1 MAGIGGFYR
10 YLIGEPF
17 CYQMGPYQTLWAET
31 WCTLLQMTFHVFFM
45 SRNQGK
51 ITKTGPQI
59 QGRVIPGK
67 KRPLPGMPETVDRTG
82 HPKMMPQ
89 PFSTQWD
96 YPNPFFYSFL
106 IKFVGNRPK
115 TY

>member
-1 MAGIGGFYR
+1 
-10 YLIGEPF
+10 
-17 CYQMGPYQTLWAET
+17 MGPYQTLWAET
-31 WCTLLQMTFHVFFM
+31 WWTLLQMTFHVFFM

-51 ITKTGPQI
+51 ITNTGPQI

-82 HPKMMPQ
+82 HSKMMPQ

-96 YPNPFFYSFL
+96 YPNPFFCLFS
-106 IKFVGNRPK
+106 IKFLGNRPNK
-115 TY
+115 YYLMIISIFYI